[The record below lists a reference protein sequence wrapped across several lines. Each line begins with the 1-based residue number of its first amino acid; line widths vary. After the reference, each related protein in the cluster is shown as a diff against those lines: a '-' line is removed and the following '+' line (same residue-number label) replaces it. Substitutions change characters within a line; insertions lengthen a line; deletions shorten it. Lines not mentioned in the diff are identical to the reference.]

1 MKSHLV
7 FAMLTLAAVTGANAL
22 AAAPPASVWAGEPGG
37 VSATSSVS
45 APALLQWSG
54 AIPLS
59 TAGGEKCLLVARRQ
73 SHIVAI
79 ELSPLVVGPGVI
91 GWAPNGIGTSTA
103 SSEQANAATARDGNP
118 PRFSNPATAAI
129 TASNHAMPRQSVTPE
144 TFSKSGSWRN
154 SSVEA
159 DRKAA
164 AAKESVE
171 VVTVKGKTYRTYGH
185 FKTAPKEVP
194 TAVSEEKVCQ

>member
-1 MKSHLV
+1 MKSHLI

-73 SHIVAI
+73 SQIVAI
-79 ELSPLVVGPGVI
+79 ELSPLLVGPGVI
-91 GWAPNGIGTSTA
+91 GWAPNGIGTSAA
-103 SSEQANAATARDGNP
+103 SSEQANAATARNG
-118 PRFSNPATAAI
+118 NPATAAI